1 LAGIGPHDDGSVP
14 ACFQTIRTRRVNLS
28 RRVEFIAGLAL
39 LTLLAVGCLVV
50 LRPFLSS
57 ILWAL
62 ILCYSTWPIY
72 TWVVAKLKDR
82 QAVAATI
89 MTVAVALVL
98 VVPLA
103 FLGARLAEHV
113 TEVIQIVRVLLDQGL
128 PTPPS
133 WLLKVPVVG
142 ADVHEYWGHL
152 AGSEATFRVAV
163 EPYVAQARDW
173 AMRSGASL
181 GQGAIELTLSVL
193 ICFFVYRDGRDAAVQ
208 LHSGVQR
215 VAGDRAQHLLE
226 VTGSTI
232 RGVVYGVL
240 GTAATQGT
248 LAGIGFW
255 IAGVPGALL
264 LGFATFVF
272 SMIPAGPPMIWIPS
286 TLWLF
291 YTGQFGWGVFMGLW
305 GLFVV
310 SSVDNVIKP
319 WLISR
324 ESRLP
329 LLLVFLGVLGGVI
342 AFGFIGIF
350 IGPTLL
356 AVGFTLIQQ
365 WIPPSSA
372 KPAENVPAVTRKTD
386 S

>member
-1 LAGIGPHDDGSVP
+1 MPL
-14 ACFQTIRTRRVNLS
+14 NLS
-28 RRVEFIAGLAL
+28 RRIEFIAGLAL

-72 TWVVAKLKDR
+72 TWVSAKLKGR
-82 QAVAATI
+82 QVVAATT

-98 VVPLA
+98 VVPIA
-103 FLGARLAEHV
+103 FLGSRLAEHV
-113 TEVIQIVRVLLDQGL
+113 AEVIQIVRLLLDEGL
-128 PTPPS
+128 PSPPS
-133 WLLKVPVVG
+133 WLLKVPLFG
-142 ADVHEYWGHL
+142 SDLHAYWTHL
-152 AGSEATFRVAV
+152 ASSEGAFRLAL
-163 EPYVAQARDW
+163 EPYVAQARDFVL
-173 AMRSGASL
+173 RSGATI
-181 GQGAIELTLSVL
+181 GQGAVELTLSVI

-232 RGVVYGVL
+232 RGVVYGVM
-240 GTAATQGT
+240 GTAAAQGL

-272 SMIPAGPPMIWIPS
+272 SLIPAGPPMIWIPA

-291 YTGQFGWGVFMGLW
+291 YTGSPGWGIFMALW
-305 GLFVV
+305 GFFGV

-329 LLLVFLGVLGGVI
+329 ILLVFLGVLGGVI
-342 AFGFIGIF
+342 AFGFIGAF

-356 AVGFTLIQQ
+356 AVGFTLVQQ
-365 WIPPSSA
+365 WAPPSSTKQRKDDA
-372 KPAENVPAVTRKTD
+372 PRVTADPRN
-386 S
+386 